1 MLTIGGQ
8 PILWHIMKSYA
19 SHGITDFVLCLGYKG
34 WVIKEYFLNYRAM
47 RSDITVKTGSE
58 ASITY
63 HHSDED
69 DWTITLA
76 ETGLDT
82 MTGGRLAAVRK
93 YLDDGPFCLTYGD
106 GVADVDLTALAAHH
120 KKRGKVAT
128 LTSVRVVGRFGE
140 LDIEGGLIRQFQEKP
155 DRDTARINGG
165 FMMFDGSRI
174 WDFVED
180 RPDLILERQP
190 LERLAAAGEL
200 SAFEHDGYW
209 QCMDTMREYEELNS
223 LWQRGE
229 ARWKN
234 W

>member
-1 MLTIGGQ
+1 
-8 PILWHIMKSYA
+8 
-19 SHGITDFVLCLGYKG
+19 
-34 WVIKEYFLNYRAM
+34 
-47 RSDITVKTGSE
+47 
-58 ASITY
+58 
-63 HHSDED
+63 
-69 DWTITLA
+69 
-76 ETGLDT
+76 
-82 MTGGRLAAVRK
+82 
-93 YLDDGPFCLTYGD
+93 
-106 GVADVDLTALAAHH
+106 
-120 KKRGKVAT
+120 
-128 LTSVRVVGRFGE
+128 
-140 LDIEGGLIRQFQEKP
+140 
-155 DRDTARINGG
+155 
-165 FMMFDGSRI
+165 MMFDGSRI